1 MNGPLTYLNV
11 AAHPDDL
18 DFGAAGTTAK
28 LVAEGHKVEYCLVT
42 DGEAGGDDA
51 SMDRSEMARI
61 RRQEQTSAAHI
72 VGVDTIH
79 FLGFPDGSVESTLKL
94 RQAITGIIRKV
105 KPDRVITQ
113 SPYWNLD
120 RIYASHPDHLAT
132 GVATM
137 AAVYP
142 DSRNQFAFP
151 ELIDGHGLEPHT
163 VQQIWLMGGPEPNLH
178 VDITDTIDLKVKAL
192 LCHESQIKDPE
203 RIAKMLKEWAK
214 SMADA
219 AGLPEGRLAESF
231 RKVDT
236 I

>member
-1 MNGPLTYLNV
+1 MTGLLTYLHI

-18 DFGAAGTTAK
+18 DFGAAGTTAR
-28 LVAEGHKVEYCLVT
+28 LTSEGHRVEYCLVT
-42 DGEAGGDDA
+42 SGEAGGDDP
-51 SMDRSEMARI
+51 SISRSEMAAI
-61 RRQEQTSAAHI
+61 RRQEQTEAAKV
-72 VGVDTIH
+72 VGVDTLH
-79 FLGFPDGSVESTLKL
+79 FLDFPDGAVVASLEL
-94 RQAITGIIRKV
+94 RQAITRVIRQV

-132 GVATM
+132 GEAAM

-151 ELIDGHGLEPHT
+151 DLVSGHGLEPHT

-178 VDITDTIDLKVKAL
+178 VDITDTIDQKIQAL
-192 LCHESQIKDPE
+192 LCHHSQIKDPAGMDQMI
-203 RIAKMLKEWAK
+203 RHWAGT
-214 SMADA
+214 MADT

-231 RKVDT
+231 RRVDT
-236 I
+236 L

>member
-1 MNGPLTYLNV
+1 MTGSLTYLNI

-28 LVAEGHKVEYCLVT
+28 LTAEGNRVEYCLVT

-51 SMDRSEMARI
+51 SMARSEMARI
-61 RRQEQTSAAHI
+61 RRREQTSAAKI

-79 FLGFPDGSVESTLKL
+79 FLGFPDGAVVSSLEL
-94 RQAITGIIRKV
+94 RQAITGVIRKV

-132 GVATM
+132 GEAAM

-151 ELIDGHGLEPHT
+151 ELVDGHGLEPHT

-178 VDITDTIDLKVKAL
+178 VDITDTIDLKIDAL
-192 LCHESQIKDPE
+192 LCHESQIKEPD
-203 RIAKMLKEWAK
+203 RMNTMLREWARVT
-214 SMADA
+214 ADS

-236 I
+236 V